1 MAIIHQPVLLA
12 EVISWLEPKAG
23 GIYIDANLGMGGHT
37 RAILEKSSPD
47 SRVIGFDWDKEAIR
61 EARSNLAEFGDRV
74 IFERRNFAELVD
86 VLQEHGIAG
95 VNGMLLDLGLS
106 SLQLDCSGRGFSFQ
120 RDEFLDMRMDERVPV
135 TAADLLARSSE
146 QELAD
151 IFFYYG
157 EERQARRIAA
167 HVVAERRK
175 EKIVTT
181 TRLADLVYRAIPK
194 RFHPRTKHVAT
205 RVFQALRIAVNE
217 ELQNLEKILADA
229 GKILL
234 PSARFC
240 VISFHSLEDRLVK
253 RAFRDDRTFKVLTGK
268 PITPCPEEIERNPRS
283 RSARLRVSEAGGQKM
298 NGVYPDDTQTVFA
311 DIG

>member
-12 EVISWLEPKAG
+12 ELISWLEPKAG
-23 GIYIDANLGMGGHT
+23 GIYVDANLGMGGHT

-47 SRVIGFDWDKEAIR
+47 GRVIGFDWDKEAIR
-61 EARSNLAEFGDRV
+61 EARSNLAEFGERV
-74 IFERRNFAELVD
+74 IFERRNFAEVVD

-120 RDEFLDMRMDERVPV
+120 GDEFLDMRMDERSPV
-135 TAADLLARSSE
+135 TAADLLARSSG

-167 HVVAERRK
+167 HVVTERQQK
-175 EKIVTT
+175 KIVTT
-181 TRLADLVYRAIPK
+181 AQLADLVYRAIPK
-194 RFHPRTKHVAT
+194 RFHPPTKHVAT
-205 RVFQALRIAVNE
+205 RVFQALRIAVND
-217 ELQNLEKILADA
+217 ELQNLDKILVDA
-229 GKILL
+229 EKILL
-234 PSARFC
+234 PGARFC

-253 RAFRDDRTFKVLTGK
+253 RSFRDNRAFNVLTRK
-268 PITPCPEEIERNPRS
+268 PITPSLEEIERNPRS
-283 RSARLRVSEAGGQKM
+283 RSSRLRVSEAGGGKIDE
-298 NGVYPDDTQTVFA
+298 V
-311 DIG
+311 